1 MEFHLKTPRD
11 SAQGCDGS
19 VRTIASS
26 SDRAWI
32 APLRHEKTTDFSQTT
47 ALEQPISHIHSKTKS
62 IKLKRAYISENLVD
76 AVTSL
81 TLLPCRDFLVLFSSP
96 DDGEMM
102 EFSEFW
108 LMT

>member
-11 SAQGCDGS
+11 SAQGS

-96 DDGEMM
+96 DDDGEMM
-102 EFSEFW
+102 EFSDFG
-108 LMT
+108 